1 MVLFESLGA
10 FLPRDA
16 YAYRGLRRRKMSV
29 CLPDRLSHAGI
40 ECKWLHNNILKFF
53 LPSGSPTILV
63 FPHQTGWQYSDGDP
77 LTAASNARGMKKNHD
92 FRPISSFISQ
102 MMQDRA
108 IVTME
113 GKWET
118 TAKLSNGTCL
128 NDLE

>member
-1 MVLFESLGA
+1 MAIF
-10 FLPRDA
+10 R
-16 YAYRGLRRRKMSV
+16 RGPPNGGV
-29 CLPDRLSHAGI
+29 
-40 ECKWLHNNILKFF
+40 ECE
-53 LPSGSPTILV
+53 G
-63 FPHQTGWQYSDGDP
+63 YE
-77 LTAASNARGMKKNHD
+77 KNHD

-102 MMQDRA
+102 IMQDRA